1 MALSEEDL
9 YVTKPLILACGKA
22 EDGSLSAKGMSQAW
36 SSLQMWL
43 RYLRDQPKR
52 KTGKVRT
59 ESTVSTDPQRD
70 LS

>member
-22 EDGSLSAKGMSQAW
+22 EDGSLSAKGMLPAW
-36 SSLQMWL
+36 SSLQMRL

-52 KTGKVRT
+52 KPDRILK
-59 ESTVSTDPQRD
+59 
-70 LS
+70 